1 MKKFLSIVLI
11 MILMIGILGEGVN
24 ITYAVNFNSASIS
37 PSSQSVTEGET
48 VTITVSLGQSVSAT
62 QFILNFDSN
71 KLQYVSKAG
80 QGTYFPST
88 KRYSYYSEEDREDL
102 SQVSFTFETK
112 TTGTTQISITNLK
125 VSKGD
130 MLGESISVNN
140 VANITIREK
149 VIEPDIKPTPDI
161 TPDVEPEPTLDVNI
175 EEPVKPTKKPTTQ
188 TITTNNENNTTNQD
202 DLPNDTN
209 TTNTVENQI
218 SQNKE
223 NNNKPAPNKIIKLTD
238 TNSIRIED
246 KKTNIIVKALE
257 SALKEKNIVLDTV
270 IIEKDSEIY
279 KKIDNIMK
287 DINGKK
293 TYYDIK
299 LLEGSNAIQPNGYV
313 TVYIPIPEGYN
324 KDSLELYYIDEKN
337 ERYEFKDGE
346 VQENYYTF
354 TTNHFSIYALVDS
367 TDTRVGTNKKDSG
380 EYTIVLFIIITLI
393 LAIIIIEVLTKIEKM
408 KDNKK
413 Y

>member
-11 MILMIGILGEGVN
+11 MILMIGMLGEEVN
-24 ITYAVNFNSASIS
+24 VLYAVSLNSASMS
-37 PSSQSVTEGET
+37 SSSQSVTEGET
-48 VTITVSLGQSVSAT
+48 VTITVSLGQSVSAA

-71 KLQYVSKAG
+71 KLQYVSKTG
-80 QGTYFPST
+80 KGTYFPST
-88 KRYSYYSEEDREDL
+88 KRYSYYSEEDKEDL

-112 TTGTTQISITNLK
+112 TVGTTQIGVTDLK

-130 MLGESISVNN
+130 MLGEPISVNN
-140 VANITIREK
+140 AVTITIKEN
-149 VIEPDIKPTPDI
+149 VIEPIEPPTSDI
-161 TPDVEPEPTLDVNI
+161 TPDIEPEPTPDVNI
-175 EEPVKPTKKPTTQ
+175 EEPVKPTKKPTTP
-188 TITTNNENNTTNQD
+188 TTSNNETNETNQNN
-202 DLPNDTN
+202 LPNDTN

-218 SQNKE
+218 PQNNEE
-223 NNNKPAPNKIIKLTD
+223 NNNKPAPNEIIKLTD
-238 TNSIRIED
+238 TNSVRIED
-246 KKTNIIVKALE
+246 KKTNIIIKALE
-257 SALKEKNIVLDTV
+257 IALKEKNIVLDTM

-279 KKIDNIMK
+279 KKIDNIIK

-299 LLEGSNAIQPNGYV
+299 LLESNIVIQPNGYV
-313 TVYIPIPEGYN
+313 TVYIPIPDGYN
-324 KDSLELYYIDEKN
+324 KDSLALYYVDEKN
-337 ERYEFKDGE
+337 ERYEIRAGE

-367 TDTRVGTNKKDSG
+367 TDSKIVNMKKDSG

-393 LAIIIIEVLTKIEKM
+393 IAIIIIEVLTKIEKM
-408 KDNKK
+408 KENKK